1 MAGEKNDEKKDSA
14 LISEPTLERAAE
26 PEIAGTIV
34 PSRSIPNESIRSE
47 SLDPETVAAKA
58 LAAEKAVEGPASQ
71 VAGAG
76 KAAQVEPGAA
86 HTDAVNRDSVNS
98 DAVNSDSVKRAATTG
113 SVSETPKLDLV
124 RAAYEH
130 PLPIRITH
138 WVNAISLFVMITS
151 GLRIFRAFPSFGPK
165 IPQKILIDIPK
176 SLTLGG
182 WLGGALQWHFTFMWL
197 FAASGV
203 FYAIYQVASGHF
215 RTMLFTP
222 RDIPGVWPMARH
234 YFFFG
239 PKPPADGQ
247 YNPLQKLAY
256 TSTIGFGILSL
267 LTGMVLYKPTQ
278 FSWLAF
284 LFGGFHLTRIWHF
297 AAMCGFLAFI
307 PGHLIMVALHGWSN
321 FVSMLSG
328 WKREPEY
335 QE

>member
-1 MAGEKNDEKKDSA
+1 MSNEEENEEEQKQSA
-14 LISEPTLERAAE
+14 PPPDRAAEAESGAVEATVAKLDMVAAE
-26 PEIAGTIV
+26 PEPAK
-34 PSRSIPNESIRSE
+34 SI
-47 SLDPETVAAKA
+47 AKA
-58 LAAEKAVEGPASQ
+58 E
-71 VAGAG
+71 
-76 KAAQVEPGAA
+76 EP
-86 HTDAVNRDSVNS
+86 
-98 DAVNSDSVKRAATTG
+98 
-113 SVSETPKLDLV
+113 ELV

-138 WVNAISLFVMITS
+138 WVTAISLFVLVAS

-165 IPQKILIDIPK
+165 IPEKVLLDIPK

-182 WLGGALQWHFTFMWL
+182 WLGGALQWHFTFMWF

-203 FYAIYQVASGHF
+203 FYLANQVMSGHY

-222 RDIPGVWPMARH
+222 RDISGVWPMARH

-239 PKPPADGQ
+239 PKPTATGQ

-256 TSTIGFGILSL
+256 TSTILFGALSL
-267 LTGMVLYKPTQ
+267 LTGIVLYKPAQ

-284 LFGGFHLTRIWHF
+284 LFGGFHLTRVWHF

-307 PGHLIMVALHGWSN
+307 PGHLIMVVLHGWAN
-321 FVSMLSG
+321 FLSMLSG

>member
-1 MAGEKNDEKKDSA
+1 MSNEVKNEKSDQERNPEDRKPEDRTEEKKQ
-14 LISEPTLERAAE
+14 AAPE
-26 PEIAGTIV
+26 PEPVPVAPSSVVEKTEVTEGT
-34 PSRSIPNESIRSE
+34 
-47 SLDPETVAAKA
+47 DPDREPDQPAAKA
-58 LAAEKAVEGPASQ
+58 EQAE
-71 VAGAG
+71 
-76 KAAQVEPGAA
+76 
-86 HTDAVNRDSVNS
+86 
-98 DAVNSDSVKRAATTG
+98 
-113 SVSETPKLDLV
+113 LV

-130 PLPIRITH
+130 PLPIRMTH
-138 WVNAISLFVMITS
+138 WVHAISLFVMVTS

-165 IPQKILIDIPK
+165 IPEKVLLEVPK

-197 FAASGV
+197 FAASGLLYV
-203 FYAIYQVASGHF
+203 AYQVTSGHY
-215 RTMLFTP
+215 RTVLFTP
-222 RDIPGVWPMARH
+222 RDVRGVWPMARH

-239 PKPPADGQ
+239 PKPAATGQ

-256 TSTIGFGILSL
+256 CSTIGFGVLSL
-267 LTGMVLYKPTQ
+267 LTGMILYKPAQ

-307 PGHLIMVALHGWSN
+307 PGHLIMVLLHGWSN
-321 FVSMLSG
+321 FFSMLSG

>member
-1 MAGEKNDEKKDSA
+1 MSNEEENDEEVNEEKK
-14 LISEPTLERAAE
+14 AAAPE
-26 PEIAGTIV
+26 PEPEVKADAVEGT
-34 PSRSIPNESIRSE
+34 EAK
-47 SLDPETVAAKA
+47 LETVAA
-58 LAAEKAVEGPASQ
+58 VPAPIEP
-71 VAGAG
+71 VAKEEAG
-76 KAAQVEPGAA
+76 KEEEPA
-86 HTDAVNRDSVNS
+86 
-98 DAVNSDSVKRAATTG
+98 
-113 SVSETPKLDLV
+113 LV

-130 PLPIRITH
+130 PLAIRITH
-138 WVNAISLFVMITS
+138 WVNAVSLFVMVTS

-165 IPQKILIDIPK
+165 IPEKVLLDIPK

-197 FAASGV
+197 FAASGL
-203 FYAIYQVASGHF
+203 FYLAYQVISGHY

-239 PKPPADGQ
+239 PKPPTSGQ

-256 TSTIGFGILSL
+256 TSTIGFGVLSL
-267 LTGMVLYKPTQ
+267 LTGIVLFKPAQ
-278 FSWLAF
+278 FSGLAF
-284 LFGGFHLTRIWHF
+284 LFGGFHLTRLWHF

-307 PGHLIMVALHGWSN
+307 PGHLIMVLLHGWSN
-321 FVSMLSG
+321 FFSMLSG

>member
-1 MAGEKNDEKKDSA
+1 MANDNGEEEKDRT
-14 LISEPTLERAAE
+14 PAA
-26 PEIAGTIV
+26 PEIANAEAAG
-34 PSRSIPNESIRSE
+34 SE
-47 SLDPETVAAKA
+47 SSDSGTVAAKVATQETVTEVAAAPGTVA
-58 LAAEKAVEGPASQ
+58 LQNPRAD
-71 VAGAG
+71 
-76 KAAQVEPGAA
+76 
-86 HTDAVNRDSVNS
+86 T
-98 DAVNSDSVKRAATTG
+98 AATK
-113 SVSETPKLDLV
+113 SDFVEAPETESGAETQEPKLV

-138 WVNAISLFVMITS
+138 WVNAVSLFVMITS

-165 IPQKILIDIPK
+165 IPQKVLIDIPK

-182 WLGGALQWHFTFMWL
+182 WLGGALQWHFTFMWF
-197 FAASGV
+197 FAASGFV
-203 FYAIYQVASGHF
+203 YAVYQIASGHF
-215 RTMLFTP
+215 RTMLFVP

-239 PKPPADGQ
+239 PKPPAAGQ

-256 TSTIGFGILSL
+256 TSTIGFGLLSL
-267 LTGMVLYKPTQ
+267 LTGIVLYKPTQ

-297 AAMCGFLAFI
+297 AAMCGFLSFI

>member
-1 MAGEKNDEKKDSA
+1 MENEEEKKQPAPPPDRA
-14 LISEPTLERAAE
+14 ADAEPGAVEEVVAKLDMVAAE
-26 PEIAGTIV
+26 PE
-34 PSRSIPNESIRSE
+34 P
-47 SLDPETVAAKA
+47 
-58 LAAEKAVEGPASQ
+58 AELTEAEEPA
-71 VAGAG
+71 
-76 KAAQVEPGAA
+76 
-86 HTDAVNRDSVNS
+86 
-98 DAVNSDSVKRAATTG
+98 
-113 SVSETPKLDLV
+113 LV

-138 WVNAISLFVMITS
+138 WVNAISLFVLVTS

-165 IPQKILIDIPK
+165 IPEKVLLDIPK

-182 WLGGALQWHFTFMWL
+182 WLGGALQWHFTFMWF
-197 FAASGV
+197 FAVSGV
-203 FYAIYQVASGHF
+203 VYVVYQVVSGHY

-239 PKPPADGQ
+239 PKPAATGQ

-256 TSTIGFGILSL
+256 TSTILFGALAL
-267 LTGMVLYKPTQ
+267 LTGIVLYKPVQ

-284 LFGGFHLTRIWHF
+284 LFGGFRLTRLWHF
-297 AAMCGFLAFI
+297 TAMCGFLAFI
-307 PGHLIMVALHGWSN
+307 PGHLIMVVLHGWAN
-321 FVSMLSG
+321 FYSMLSG

>member
-1 MAGEKNDEKKDSA
+1 MADEENREEEKKGLSPNSESEHDSAVAGEECVIEATVGKMEMVDAEALPQKAFDKVEDSAVVQEKAGGREPETKKD
-14 LISEPTLERAAE
+14 
-26 PEIAGTIV
+26 
-34 PSRSIPNESIRSE
+34 
-47 SLDPETVAAKA
+47 
-58 LAAEKAVEGPASQ
+58 
-71 VAGAG
+71 
-76 KAAQVEPGAA
+76 EPG
-86 HTDAVNRDSVNS
+86 V
-98 DAVNSDSVKRAATTG
+98 
-113 SVSETPKLDLV
+113 V

-130 PLPIRITH
+130 PTAIRITH
-138 WVNAISLFVMITS
+138 WVNAISLFVMVTS

-165 IPQKILIDIPK
+165 IPEKILIDVPK

-197 FAASGV
+197 FASSGI
-203 FYAIYQVASGHF
+203 FYVVYQIASGHY
-215 RTMLFTP
+215 RTLLFTR
-222 RDIPGVWPMARH
+222 RDVSGVWPMARH

-239 PKPPADGQ
+239 PKPQQTGQ
-247 YNPLQKLAY
+247 YNALQKLAY
-256 TSTIGFGILSL
+256 TSAVGLGALSL
-267 LTGMVLYKPTQ
+267 LTGIVLYKPAQ

-321 FVSMLSG
+321 FYSMLSG